1 MATSINQISP
11 SLNIIN
17 RLEQEKSKQD
27 EKLATGLR
35 INSASDD
42 PAGLQIA
49 TRLTTELNTAQQLT
63 NNSQDKVNLNN
74 IQSGRIT
81 AINQDLQRANELS
94 IQAGNPLNDNTI
106 IQRELT
112 QLTEQINTV
121 ASEVLGT
128 NSFVSGLDAADPAT
142 SQQVIADASD
152 IINNLATTNGAESN
166 ALTNQIS
173 SYQTQISTTSSS
185 RSQVQDTDV
194 ALATAEQQQNALLL
208 QSAII
213 EKKDEEARKGLLIN
227 QLI

>member
-1 MATSINQISP
+1 MASSINQISP

-17 RLEQEKSKQD
+17 RLEQDKSKQD

-35 INSASDD
+35 INNASDD
-42 PAGLQIA
+42 PAGLQVA
-49 TRLTTELNTAQQLT
+49 TRLTTELNAAQQLT
-63 NNSQDKVNLNN
+63 NNSQDQVNLNN
-74 IQSGRIT
+74 IQSGRIA
-81 AINQDLQRANELS
+81 AINEGLLRANELS
-94 IQAGNPLNDNTI
+94 IQAGNPLNDNTV

-112 QLTEQINTV
+112 QLSEQINIV

-128 NSFVSGLDAADPAT
+128 DSFVSGLDAADPAA

-152 IINNLATTNGAESN
+152 ILNNLATIGGAESN
-166 ALTNQIS
+166 ALTSQIS
-173 SYQTQISTTSSS
+173 SYQTQISSTSSS
-185 RSQVQDTDV
+185 RSQVQDTDF